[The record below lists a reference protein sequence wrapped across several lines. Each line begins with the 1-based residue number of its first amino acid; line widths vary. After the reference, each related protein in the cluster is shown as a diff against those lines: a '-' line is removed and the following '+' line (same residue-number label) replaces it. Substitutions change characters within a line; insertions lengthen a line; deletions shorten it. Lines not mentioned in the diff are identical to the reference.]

1 MSEFLF
7 SDRHIVHYCRHVW
20 NLHVVCFTI
29 SRKNL
34 SCLCARG
41 HVRLHVLASHLNN
54 PNATSRT
61 DWKRQGKWPIREVIA
76 TILHATAIYNNVGT
90 DQYAVHNMPA
100 TAA

>member
-1 MSEFLF
+1 M
-7 SDRHIVHYCRHVW
+7 
-20 NLHVVCFTI
+20 VCFTI

-54 PNATSRT
+54 PNVTSGT

-76 TILHATAIYNNVGT
+76 TRLHATAMNNNVGT
-90 DQYAVHNMPA
+90 DHDAVHNMPA